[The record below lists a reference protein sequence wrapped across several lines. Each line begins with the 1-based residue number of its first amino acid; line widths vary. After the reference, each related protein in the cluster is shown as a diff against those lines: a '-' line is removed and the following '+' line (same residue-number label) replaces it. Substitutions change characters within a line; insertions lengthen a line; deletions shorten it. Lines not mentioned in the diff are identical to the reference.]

1 MTDSRMVEQCR
12 DREEIEHSQ
21 RVDNAPDAR
30 VGSHEERISTLQ
42 EAVHNEEE
50 GNANGRCLCGV
61 FWVIAILCKPLKS
74 TKRNGEVLRL
84 SHAKITS

>member
-1 MTDSRMVEQCR
+1 MVEQRR

-30 VGSHEERISTLQ
+30 MGSHEERISTLQ
-42 EAVHNEEE
+42 KAVHNEEE
-50 GNANGRCLCGV
+50 GNANGRNLCGA

-74 TKRNGEVLRL
+74 TKRSSEVVRY
-84 SHAKITS
+84 SHA